1 MRPRKAMIRKERQMG
16 AEDEDDDIDDE
27 EGENIVDE
35 DAELQNTLSYIECKP
50 SISQSNRRGTEAGT
64 HGGIIPQ
71 SQRPTS
77 MTQTMRS

>member
-1 MRPRKAMIRKERQMG
+1 MG

-50 SISQSNRRGTEAGT
+50 SISQSNRRGTEAPALPV
-64 HGGIIPQ
+64 IVFDIPRD
-71 SQRPTS
+71 RPAWRH
-77 MTQTMRS
+77 TQTW

>member
-1 MRPRKAMIRKERQMG
+1 MRPRRAMIRKERQTG
-16 AEDEDDDIDDE
+16 AEDEEDDIDDE

-50 SISQSNRRGTEAGT
+50 SISQSNRRTTEAPALL
-64 HGGIIPQ
+64 PQ